1 MNQFRLNLSR
11 NSLHVGVRVKVGR
24 GAEWVRLTD
33 DRISGQIAQKM
44 GKGRP
49 GDGARLLVIAKSLC

>member
-24 GAEWVRLTD
+24 GAEWVRLTED
-33 DRISGQIAQKM
+33 KLAQVAPVSGGRVM
-44 GKGRP
+44 GLG
-49 GDGARLLVIAKSLC
+49 S